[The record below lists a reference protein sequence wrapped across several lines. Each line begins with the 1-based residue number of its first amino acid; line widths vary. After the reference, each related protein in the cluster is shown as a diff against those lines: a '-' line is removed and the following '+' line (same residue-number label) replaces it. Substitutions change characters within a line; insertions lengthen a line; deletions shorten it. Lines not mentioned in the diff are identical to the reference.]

1 MAIRNHINKQWLKKK
16 KLLSIGKRALSSPL
30 CTALLLGS
38 IVAADVFYNFT
49 GQTAYASTTVN
60 DPDWDGESGSTYGD
74 TEYYQYSYDRLLGSV
89 YKYRGSAIKVAPSF
103 SGLIWRWADK
113 DKDEFREM
121 TDAILRD
128 ERYKGHFRFGIRTG
142 NNSMT
147 YSGMT
152 ERGSSTAIEQTVST
166 VGTYNYLVEAISSKN
181 YEYYMVASGTFYVDQ
196 ENGLKVIS
204 GNPSWV
210 AAGH

>member
-1 MAIRNHINKQWLKKK
+1 M
-16 KLLSIGKRALSSPL
+16 
-30 CTALLLGS
+30 
-38 IVAADVFYNFT
+38 AADVFYNFT
-49 GQTAYASTTVN
+49 GQTAFASTTVN
-60 DPDWDGESGSTYGD
+60 DPDWDGESGSHYGD
-74 TEYYQYSYDRLLGSV
+74 TEYYQYSRDNLSGSV

-103 SGLIWRWADK
+103 SSLIWRWADE

-121 TDAILRD
+121 TNAMLWDSSL
-128 ERYKGHFRFGIRTG
+128 KGHFRFGIRTG

-147 YSGMT
+147 YSGLT
-152 ERGSSTAIEQTVST
+152 GRYSPTDIEQTVST
-166 VGTYNYLVEAISSKN
+166 VGTYNYLVEAISSKY
-181 YEYYMVASGTFYVDQ
+181 YEYYTVASGTFYVDQ